1 MTLLGDRRGGVSVG
15 LEAAPAEDGA
25 VWITLVRRI
34 GQADRE
40 AEADLAR
47 HFYDRVRVMASVRLH
62 GSDAAFD
69 IAQETILGAI
79 EALRAG
85 SLRVPGKLPAFVL
98 SIARNIINDHLRR
111 ENRRRDVLLDPP
123 GDPAA
128 SAVEFA
134 DDRRSL
140 VREALKGLRKLD
152 RQILLLTIV
161 QGMTPREIS
170 PIVSLTPEAVR
181 TRKARA
187 MKSVARQVRKVTRKR
202 FWNYIGTSGPRP

>member
-1 MTLLGDRRGGVSVG
+1 V
-15 LEAAPAEDGA
+15 EDA
-25 VWITLVRRI
+25 TVWVALVRSI

-69 IAQETILGAI
+69 IAQDTILGAL

-85 SLRVPGKLPAFVL
+85 SLREPEKLPAFVL
-98 SIARNIINDHLRR
+98 GIARNIINDHLRR
-111 ENRRRDVLLDPP
+111 ETRRRDVLLDPP
-123 GDPAA
+123 DPPGEPVDNP
-128 SAVEFA
+128 VEFG

-140 VREALKGLRKLD
+140 VREALKGLPGLD
-152 RQILLLTIV
+152 RRILLLTLV
-161 QGMTPREIS
+161 EGMTPREIS
-170 PIVSLTPEAVR
+170 GIVSLAPGAVR

-187 MKSVARQVRKVTRKR
+187 MKSVARRVRKMTRKR
-202 FWNYIGTSGPRP
+202 LWNYIRTTGPRR